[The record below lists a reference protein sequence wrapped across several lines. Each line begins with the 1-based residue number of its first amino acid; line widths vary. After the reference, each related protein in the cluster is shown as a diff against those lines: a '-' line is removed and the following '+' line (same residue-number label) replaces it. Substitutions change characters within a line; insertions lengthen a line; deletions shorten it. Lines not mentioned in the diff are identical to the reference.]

1 MQSISYLVASEETD
15 MSKTH
20 PRLSRRAFLA
30 SAAGAGAAAAGA
42 VALPGSAAQPPSS
55 ATASPPAPAQGGGY
69 RLSEHV
75 KRYYKTTLV

>member
-1 MQSISYLVASEETD
+1 MP
-15 MSKTH
+15 KTT

-30 SAAGAGAAAAGA
+30 GAATVSAAAGAAA
-42 VALPGSAAQPPSS
+42 LPGAATQPPS
-55 ATASPPAPAQGGGY
+55 AASTPPKPERGGGY

>member
-1 MQSISYLVASEETD
+1 

-20 PRLSRRAFLA
+20 PRLSRRVFLA
-30 SAAGAGAAAAGA
+30 GAATAGAAAAGA
-42 VALPGSAAQPPSS
+42 AALPGAAAQPQSS
-55 ATASPPAPAQGGGY
+55 AAVPPSAPERGGGY